1 MSDRNL
7 GLEILT
13 GIKEIKAHKE
23 GKVVLVTRV
32 LRRLSHPQKKSR
44 RD

>member
-1 MSDRNL
+1 MSDRNI
-7 GLEILT
+7 GLEILA

-23 GKVVLVTRV
+23 EKVVLVTRV
-32 LRRLSHPQKKSR
+32 LRRPSHPKKCR